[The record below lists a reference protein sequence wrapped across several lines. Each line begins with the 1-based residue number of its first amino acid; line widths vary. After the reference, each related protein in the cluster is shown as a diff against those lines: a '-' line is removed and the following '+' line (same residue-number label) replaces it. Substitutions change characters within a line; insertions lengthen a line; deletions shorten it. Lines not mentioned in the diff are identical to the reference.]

1 MDDFKLLLEL
11 NRVHVVLI
19 ADTVI
24 QELIELT
31 DKDFLLS
38 EDDSGLINVWE
49 EICIQ
54 KQVEESF
61 HWDAYYNTIGNF
73 IGEEFKKQQE
83 PIKRLIRYVGSLS
96 NNNYNTDEEYEGS
109 DEDSIEEIRK
119 AIIEKAINYQ
129 SENIDLYLNNNY
141 GEEDGEDEDDFKE
154 DRFNH

>member
-61 HWDAYYNTIGNF
+61 HWDAYQNTIENF
-73 IGEEFKKQQE
+73 IGEEFEKQQE
-83 PIKRLIRYVGSLS
+83 PIKQLIRYVGSLS

-109 DEDSIEEIRK
+109 DEDAIEEIRK
-119 AIIEKAINYQ
+119 AIIEKAMNYQ
-129 SENIDLYLNNNY
+129 SENIDLYLNNDY
-141 GEEDGEDEDDFKE
+141 EEEDDEDEEYIEE
-154 DRFNH
+154 D